1 MAAEQAKDQAQKS
14 KFRRLAMQKI
24 RKKNRADK
32 GPWLTRADTIH
43 AKAVNMYKSVGFEVK
58 MESLANIEM
67 MLTNFNQIVLQNAV
81 VNKYF
86 VCFDL
91 PVYQLAGGAQPLI
104 SHSLRNTRPQE

>member
-91 PVYQLAGGAQPLI
+91 PVYQLAGGVKPLI